1 MLDRVAPGNDPE
13 AARLLSMS
21 LRKLG
26 VKVYAGT
33 PLQQVEVGEHSVTCS
48 FMHKEQQQS
57 VSADQLLIA
66 AGFRGNIEGLQLEQ
80 AGVEHDNSTIPVD
93 EVLRTNVS
101 HIYAIG
107 DVKGAPGLAHT
118 ASAEGVNAVLHLTG
132 REEGFKRNLFP
143 AAIYTSPEYSWIGMT
158 EEQALEAGHE
168 VKIGKFPFAA
178 SGRAQTS
185 GDVTGFIKTIHDE
198 QSGRLLGTHI
208 VGENASELI
217 HEFLVTMNG
226 DPDCSVIRASIHGHP
241 TLSESCHEAVE
252 AALEQAIHI

>member
-1 MLDRVAPGNDPE
+1 
-13 AARLLSMS
+13 
-21 LRKLG
+21 
-26 VKVYAGT
+26 
-33 PLQQVEVGEHSVTCS
+33 
-48 FMHKEQQQS
+48 MHKEQQQS

-66 AGFRGNIEGLQLEQ
+66 AGFRGNIEDLQLEQ
-80 AGVEHDNSTIPVD
+80 AGVEHDNSIIPVD

-101 HIYAIG
+101 HVYAIG

-132 REEGFKRNLFP
+132 REGGFKRNLFP

-185 GDVTGFIKTIHDE
+185 GDVTGFVKTIHDK
-198 QSGRLLGTHI
+198 QSDRLLGTHI

-226 DPDCSVIRASIHGHP
+226 DPDCSVFRASIHGHP